1 MAVTATPYGNFIM
14 KLGTGTF
21 NLPADTFKVLL
32 TTSAYV
38 PNIDTHASLT
48 DVTNE
53 LADGVGG
60 YAAGG
65 KTLSGLAWTYDA
77 ANDRGVLAANIVTW
91 SAAAFTCRYAVI
103 YRAGA
108 DAASSPLV
116 GYIDFGADKT
126 LNTEDFVLS
135 FVSGVVRIR
144 VV

>member
-1 MAVTATPYGNFIM
+1 MAITATPYGQFIM
-14 KLGTGTF
+14 KMGTGGF

-32 TTSAYV
+32 TTSGYV

-60 YAAGG
+60 YTAGG
-65 KTLSGLAWTYDA
+65 KQLTGQTWTYDA
-77 ANDRGVLAANIVTW
+77 GGDRGVLGANVVTW
-91 SAAAFTCRYAVI
+91 AGAAFTCRYAVI
-103 YRAGA
+103 YKAGA

-116 GYIDFGADKT
+116 GFIDFGADKT

-135 FVSGVVRIR
+135 FANGVVRIR

>member
-1 MAVTATPYGNFIM
+1 MAITATPYGNFIM
-14 KLGTGTF
+14 KLGIGSF
-21 NLPADTFKVLL
+21 NLPADTLKVLL

-38 PNIDTHASLT
+38 PNIDTHASVT

-53 LADGVGG
+53 LADAVGG
-60 YAAGG
+60 YTAGG
-65 KTLSGLAWTYDA
+65 KTITGLTWTYDS
-77 ANDRGVLAANIVTW
+77 ANDRGVLASNIVTW

-103 YRAGA
+103 YKAGA
-108 DAASSPLV
+108 DAANSPLV

-135 FVSGVVRIR
+135 FVNGVARIR